1 MVQIIFT
8 LLGIVA
14 VLCVPALWV
23 SWSEAVYYGV
33 LATFFSTVGLIMLLT
48 WLFPDRL
55 LTRAP
60 VDLSDDAPDPDAPS
74 SSAPGAPSRHWFNR
88 PDGNRDEGA

>member
-23 SWSEAVYYGV
+23 AWNEAVYYGV
-33 LATFFSTVGLIMLLT
+33 LATFFSVVGLIVLLT

-55 LTRAP
+55 LTRIP
-60 VDLSDDAPDPDAPS
+60 VDLSGDAPDPDGPAS
-74 SSAPGAPSRHWFNR
+74 TPGTPSRHWFDKS
-88 PDGNRDEGA
+88 DGNRNDGA